1 VTTSD
6 SELDRALSAFVND
19 AGTGGA
25 RAALDALARGLDQEP
40 AGPMG
45 EFRLL
50 REIGRGGMG
59 RVFEAEQSSV
69 PGRHVAVKV
78 LPAGHG
84 ASVGQARFAREI
96 EVVGRLDHPNIV
108 PILSADVDADPP
120 WFAMKLVEGRSLE
133 EWLSA
138 QGGRTREYGVVAH
151 MLRDLARALHHA
163 HCLGVVHRDVNPRNV
178 MVSDEGVPMLVDF
191 GLALDDRSDPGL
203 TLGGDTLGTV
213 ECMAPEQVSRK
224 AGEVGPRTDVYGL
237 GATLYRC
244 LTGRAPFPRGDLHE
258 TFDAILKGDPPSPRS
273 LQSEVPADLAAVC
286 LKAMAPEPARRYLDA
301 AALAEDLDA
310 FLEYRPISAEGR
322 SVVGRLVRAA
332 RRRPVASALLLLAVA
347 LVAGVLLVT
356 RWWTPR
362 SHLADLR
369 QALAEGRTDDAHR
382 ELVFL
387 AGGFDGSF
395 WHEAAT
401 DAWGAALL
409 QRFDDAEQR
418 RGALMA
424 EARLA
429 HGRAAELLDLPP
441 DPASD
446 DGRAALA
453 GELERLERDVAD
465 VEEELETVLERAMA
479 AAISHEGL
487 HAVAADHAARR
498 LRRELD
504 LLHHVFEPARCERW
518 EQRLRLF
525 DDTGRHASLLDH
537 RARLSVDCPQGP
549 ARVVLVRGE
558 GDDRVEMDLGTTPL
572 GPLSLDEGRVTLILS
587 RPDTVPTRLPLVLR
601 RAAVQGP
608 RETHV
613 DADVMSRD
621 ELGEGWI
628 HVPAGY
634 SLLGE
639 RTERWSEQGPRWQ
652 WVGAFCIREREVDE
666 VEYAELVTEGLDEL
680 FGEREPRAGV
690 PMGGL
695 GANDQDA
702 VMNTLN
708 KLEAQANA
716 ERPWFHRMA
725 RPEEWERAGRGADG
739 RRYPWG
745 DVPDMSRSWN
755 FWSGTDAGQVPLIG
769 PPLADDVSPF
779 GVRDLSGSLREGVRP
794 ALASTRIGRG
804 KVLIRGG
811 SRNSRTDAELSL
823 LSEQVVD
830 CEDRPFDAGCRPVRV
845 RLPPLAPFEPKALVD
860 EFSTGDGMP
869 PGWHAGLQDGEE
881 LGDDRRA
888 RVEGGAL
895 HIQGFGWHFSPM
907 LFVWHEVALPREGF
921 VVSADLSMEA
931 GHPEF
936 GDRTTFSLMLTDRA
950 EWERRGPYLALHMSH
965 LGLVSLSSF
974 EGMFGVVAQDLPLH
988 EPHTYELIVRGRQ
1001 AEVRVWPVGADRPA
1015 QAQWSGS
1022 LPDDVLDRDPRV
1034 LMFRTGNLVA
1044 TEARIERVE
1053 ARPLP

>member
-1 VTTSD
+1 VTTPD
-6 SELDRALSAFVND
+6 SHLDRALSAFVND
-19 AGTGGA
+19 AGAGGA
-25 RAALDALARGLDQEP
+25 RAALDALARGLEQEP
-40 AGPMG
+40 SGPMG

-108 PILSADVDADPP
+108 PILSADLDADPP

-138 QGGRTREYGVVAH
+138 QGGRTREFGVLAH

-163 HCLGVVHRDVNPRNV
+163 HCHGVVHRDVNPRNV
-178 MVSDEGVPMLVDF
+178 MLSDEGVPMLVDF
-191 GLALDDRSDPGL
+191 GLARDDRSDPGL

-224 AGEVGPRTDVYGL
+224 AGELGPRTDVYGL

-273 LQSEVPADLAAVC
+273 LQSEVPSDLAAVC
-286 LKAMAPEPARRYLDA
+286 LKAMAPEPGRRYADA

-310 FLEYRPISAEGR
+310 FLEYRPIAAEGR
-322 SVVGRLVRAA
+322 SVAGRLLRAA
-332 RRRPVASALLLLAVA
+332 KRRPVASALLLLALM
-347 LVAGVLLVT
+347 LVAGVVLVT

-362 SHLADLR
+362 SHLAVLR

-382 ELVFL
+382 ELVYL
-387 AGGFDGSF
+387 QGGFDGGV

-409 QRFDDAEQR
+409 QRFEDAERR

-424 EARLA
+424 EARVA
-429 HGRAAELLDLPP
+429 HARAAELLDLPP
-441 DPASD
+441 DPAAD

-453 GELERLERDVAD
+453 AELERLERDVAD

-479 AAISHEGL
+479 SAISHEGL

-525 DDTGRHASLLDH
+525 DAEGRHAGLLER
-537 RARLSVDCPQGP
+537 RAELSVDCPQGA
-549 ARVVLVRGE
+549 ARVVLVRGV
-558 GDDRVEMDLGTTPL
+558 GDGRVERDLGTTPL
-572 GPLSLDEGRVTLILS
+572 GPLSLDEGRATLILS
-587 RPDTVPTRLPLVLR
+587 LPGAEPTRLPLILR

-613 DADVMSRD
+613 SADVLTRD
-621 ELGEGWI
+621 ELGQGWA

-634 SLLGE
+634 TLVGE
-639 RTERWSEQGPRWQ
+639 RSERWSEEGPRWQ
-652 WVGAFCIREREVDE
+652 WVDALCIRVREVDE
-666 VEYAELVTEGLDEL
+666 FEYAELVPEALNSL

-702 VMNTLN
+702 VMNALN
-708 KLEAQANA
+708 RREARSSA

-745 DVPDMSRSWN
+745 DVPDLSRSWN
-755 FWSGTDAGQVPLIG
+755 FWSGTDAGQVPLDD
-769 PPLADDVSPF
+769 PPVTDDVSPF
-779 GVRDLSGSLREGVRP
+779 GVRDLSGSLREGVR
-794 ALASTRIGRG
+794 AELAPTRVGRG
-804 KVLIRGG
+804 KVLLRGG
-811 SRNSRTDAELSL
+811 SLNSRTDAELSL
-823 LSEQVVD
+823 LAEQVVD
-830 CEDRPFDAGCRPVRV
+830 CEDRLFDTGCRPVRV
-845 RLPPLAPFEPKALVD
+845 RLPALGPLEPSALVD
-860 EFSTGDGMP
+860 EFSSGDGSS
-869 PGWHAGLQDGEE
+869 
-881 LGDDRRA
+881 
-888 RVEGGAL
+888 GA
-895 HIQGFGWHFSPM
+895 
-907 LFVWHEVALPREGF
+907 
-921 VVSADLSMEA
+921 
-931 GHPEF
+931 
-936 GDRTTFSLMLTDRA
+936 
-950 EWERRGPYLALHMSH
+950 
-965 LGLVSLSSF
+965 
-974 EGMFGVVAQDLPLH
+974 
-988 EPHTYELIVRGRQ
+988 
-1001 AEVRVWPVGADRPA
+1001 
-1015 QAQWSGS
+1015 
-1022 LPDDVLDRDPRV
+1022 
-1034 LMFRTGNLVA
+1034 
-1044 TEARIERVE
+1044 
-1053 ARPLP
+1053 

>member
-6 SELDRALSAFVND
+6 SRLDRALSAFVND

-138 QGGRTREYGVVAH
+138 QGGRTREYGVAAH

-163 HCLGVVHRDVNPRNV
+163 HCHGVVHRDVNPRNV

-191 GLALDDRSDPGL
+191 GLALDDRSEPGL
-203 TLGGDTLGTV
+203 TMGGDTLGTV

-286 LKAMAPEPARRYLDA
+286 LKAMAPEPGRRYVDA
-301 AALAEDLDA
+301 AGLAEDLDA

-322 SVVGRLVRAA
+322 SVVGRLLRAA
-332 RRRPVASALLLLAVA
+332 KRRPVASALLMLAVA
-347 LVAGVLLVT
+347 LVVGVLFVT

-369 QALAEGRTDDAHR
+369 LALTEGRTDDAHR

-387 AGGFDGSF
+387 QGGFDGSA

-409 QRFDDAEQR
+409 QRFDDAERR

-429 HGRAAELLDLPP
+429 HGRAAELRDLPP
-441 DPASD
+441 DPAAD
-446 DGRAALA
+446 DGRASLA
-453 GELERLERDVAD
+453 GELDRLEREVAD

-479 AAISHEGL
+479 SGISHKGL

-525 DDTGRHASLLDH
+525 DDTGRHAALLDQ
-537 RARLSVDCPQGP
+537 RAELNVDCPQGP
-549 ARVVLVRGE
+549 ARVALVRGE
-558 GDDRVEMDLGTTPL
+558 GDARTERDLGTTPL
-572 GPLSLDEGRVTLILS
+572 GPLSLEEGRVTLILS
-587 RPDTVPTRLPLVLR
+587 RPGTVPTRLPLVLR

-613 DADVMSRD
+613 EAEVMTRD
-621 ELGEGWI
+621 ELGEGWV

-639 RTERWSEQGPRWQ
+639 RTERWSEAGPRWQ
-652 WVGAFCIREREVDE
+652 WVEAFCIREREVDE
-666 VEYAELVTEGLDEL
+666 LEYAALVPESVGEL
-680 FGEREPRAGV
+680 FGQREPRAGV

-702 VMNTLN
+702 VMNALN
-708 KLEAQANA
+708 KREAHSGA

-755 FWSGTDAGQVPLIG
+755 FWSGTDAGQVPLGG
-769 PPLADDVSPF
+769 PPLTDDVSPF
-779 GVRDLSGSLREGVRP
+779 GVRDLSGALREGVRP

-823 LSEQVVD
+823 LAEQVVD
-830 CEDRPFDAGCRPVRV
+830 CEDRLFDAGCRPVRV
-845 RLPPLAPFEPKALVD
+845 RLPPLGPFEPEAFVD
-860 EFSTGDGMP
+860 DFSGEGGLG
-869 PGWHAGLQDGEE
+869 PGWRAGLQDGEE
-881 LGDDRRA
+881 VGGDRRA
-888 RVEGGAL
+888 WVEDDAL
-895 HIQGFGWHFSPM
+895 NIQGYGWHFSPM
-907 LFVWHEVALPREGF
+907 LFVWHEVALPQEGF
-921 VVSADLSMEA
+921 IISADLSVAA

-936 GDRTTFSLMLTDRA
+936 GDRTTLSLLLLERA
-950 EWERRGPYLALHMSH
+950 EWERRGPFAALHVSH
-965 LGLVSLSSF
+965 LGLVSLSNF
-974 EGMFGVVAQDLPLH
+974 EGKFAAIAEGVPVH
-988 EPHTYELIVRGRQ
+988 EPHSYELIVQDGS
-1001 AEVRVWPVGADRPA
+1001 AEARVWPVGTERPLEA
-1015 QAQWSGS
+1015 HWSGT
-1022 LPDDVLDRDPRV
+1022 LPMGEFDRDQRV

-1044 TEARIERVE
+1044 TQARIDRVE
-1053 ARPLP
+1053 ARPLR

>member
-1 VTTSD
+1 MTTPD
-6 SELDRALSAFVND
+6 SHLDRALSAFVND
-19 AGTGGA
+19 AGAGGA
-25 RAALDALARGLDQEP
+25 RAALDALARGLEQEP
-40 AGPMG
+40 SGPMG

-108 PILSADVDADPP
+108 PILSADLDADPP

-138 QGGRTREYGVVAH
+138 QGGRTREFGVLAH

-163 HCLGVVHRDVNPRNV
+163 HCHGVVHRDVNPRNV
-178 MVSDEGVPMLVDF
+178 MLSDEGVPMLVDF
-191 GLALDDRSDPGL
+191 GLARDDRSDPGL

-224 AGEVGPRTDVYGL
+224 AGELGPRTDVYGL

-273 LQSEVPADLAAVC
+273 LQSEVPSDLAAVC
-286 LKAMAPEPARRYLDA
+286 LKAMAPEPGRRYADA

-310 FLEYRPISAEGR
+310 FLEYRPIAAEGR
-322 SVVGRLVRAA
+322 SVAGRLLRAA
-332 RRRPVASALLLLAVA
+332 KRRPVASALLLLALM
-347 LVAGVLLVT
+347 LVAGVVLVT

-362 SHLADLR
+362 SHLAVLR

-382 ELVFL
+382 ELVYL
-387 AGGFDGSF
+387 QGGFDGGV

-409 QRFDDAEQR
+409 QRFEDAERR

-424 EARLA
+424 EARVA
-429 HGRAAELLDLPP
+429 HARAAELLDLPP
-441 DPASD
+441 DPAAD

-453 GELERLERDVAD
+453 AELERLERDVAD

-479 AAISHEGL
+479 SAISHEGL

-525 DDTGRHASLLDH
+525 DAEGRHAGLLER
-537 RARLSVDCPQGP
+537 RAELSVDCPQGA
-549 ARVVLVRGE
+549 ARVVLVRGV
-558 GDDRVEMDLGTTPL
+558 GDGRVERDLGTTPL
-572 GPLSLDEGRVTLILS
+572 GPLSLDEGRATLILS
-587 RPDTVPTRLPLVLR
+587 LPGAEPTRLPLILR

-613 DADVMSRD
+613 SADVLTRD
-621 ELGEGWI
+621 ELGQGWA

-634 SLLGE
+634 TLVGE
-639 RTERWSEQGPRWQ
+639 RSERWSEEGPRWQ
-652 WVGAFCIREREVDE
+652 WVDALCIRVREVDE
-666 VEYAELVTEGLDEL
+666 FEYAELVPEALNSL

-702 VMNTLN
+702 VMNALN
-708 KLEAQANA
+708 RREARSSA

-745 DVPDMSRSWN
+745 DVPDLSRSWN
-755 FWSGTDAGQVPLIG
+755 FWSGTDAGQVPLDD
-769 PPLADDVSPF
+769 PPVTDDVSPF
-779 GVRDLSGSLREGVRP
+779 GVRDLSGSLREGVR
-794 ALASTRIGRG
+794 AELAPTRVGRG
-804 KVLIRGG
+804 KVLLRGG
-811 SRNSRTDAELSL
+811 SLNSRTDAELSL
-823 LSEQVVD
+823 LAEQVVD
-830 CEDRPFDAGCRPVRV
+830 CEDRLFDTGCRPVRV
-845 RLPPLAPFEPKALVD
+845 RLPALGPLEPSALVD
-860 EFSTGDGMP
+860 EFSSGDGSS
-869 PGWHAGLQDGEE
+869 
-881 LGDDRRA
+881 
-888 RVEGGAL
+888 GA
-895 HIQGFGWHFSPM
+895 
-907 LFVWHEVALPREGF
+907 
-921 VVSADLSMEA
+921 
-931 GHPEF
+931 
-936 GDRTTFSLMLTDRA
+936 
-950 EWERRGPYLALHMSH
+950 
-965 LGLVSLSSF
+965 
-974 EGMFGVVAQDLPLH
+974 
-988 EPHTYELIVRGRQ
+988 
-1001 AEVRVWPVGADRPA
+1001 
-1015 QAQWSGS
+1015 
-1022 LPDDVLDRDPRV
+1022 
-1034 LMFRTGNLVA
+1034 
-1044 TEARIERVE
+1044 
-1053 ARPLP
+1053 